1 MDDMFSPVTDEIM
14 RDAAS
19 GAGQGGGPG
28 LVAGLWIFL
37 FLTTILPAFVLFLYV
52 AWPRK
57 KVRKV
62 HPVRACAF
70 RPELVPPKL
79 DTIVIG
85 SGSGGCA
92 CANLLAQSGQRVLV
106 LEQHPDRT
114 GGCTHSFREQGC
126 EWDTGLHYTSK
137 AMSDRTKRPGALM
150 NYMLKGAQHWSP
162 LDDPYDTVLF
172 PEDSMVKP
180 GLPNSSS
187 YQFVTGLENTV
198 DGILAQIDPDN
209 AELKKRCMEYMKMC
223 RSINNGFTALG
234 LSRIFPSWL
243 TFMVKKRVE

>member
-1 MDDMFSPVTDEIM
+1 MDNLFDPMAEEIM
-14 RDAAS
+14 RDAAA
-19 GAGQGGGPG
+19 GAGGGPSRI
-28 LVAGLWIFL
+28 VGLWAFL
-37 FLTTILPAFVLFLYV
+37 ILTTVLPIFALFIYI

-62 HPVRACAF
+62 RPVRACAF

-92 CANLLAQSGQRVLV
+92 CANLLAQSGQRVLI

-114 GGCTHSFREQGC
+114 GGCTHSFREKGC

-137 AMSDRTKRPGALM
+137 AMSDKCKRPGALM
-150 NYMLKGAQHWSP
+150 DYMLKGAQHWSP

-180 GLPNSSS
+180 GLPNASS
-187 YQFVTGLENTV
+187 YPFVTGLEATV
-198 DGILAQIDPDN
+198 DGILAQIDPN
-209 AELKKRCMEYMKMC
+209 NPELKDRCMEYMKMC

-234 LSRIFPSWL
+234 LSRILPTWL
-243 TFMVKKRVE
+243 NFLVKKRVE